1 MLNIERSFKVAL
13 TKRGMTQA
21 ELASSMGISPTSLS
35 KLIHAKRVN
44 VERLDRAI
52 QLLRFQAS
60 EFIALGEE

>member
-13 TKRGMTQA
+13 TKRGLTQA
-21 ELASSMGISPTSLS
+21 KLATAMGISTTSLS

-44 VERLDRAI
+44 VSRLDEAI
-52 QLLRFQAS
+52 QILGFTPS